1 MRRLI
6 ALAILGGLLVGAV
19 GVLYELGRMGLLAEA
34 TRLRETAAQGRLQAL
49 EAVRDAVAG
58 GLEEL
63 RLRESQRPYYQW
75 QALYVPPDLVAN
87 TIALVPSPLVSA
99 PTDPLVELYFELRG
113 GQLDSPA
120 LFQPLETP
128 QQSVRGARSPRLPAP
143 SLAPDDDYRT
153 VCKSNLTELSHSPV
167 LAHAVRAPA
176 EAPLRVER
184 VDRYVAWA
192 NRRPAETLA
201 TFQGCSPAE
210 LADAWSDSQQ
220 RVGKNVG
227 QYKQAEPSDDAL
239 IVREYPFE
247 WAADAVDE
255 AGWPRFLVALRQVEV
270 GDEAWSQGFVV
281 DLEELRL
288 RVLGPALEQQEASAP
303 TSEISARLRTSVQQR
318 AGQYALSATL
328 AVVPAEQAGPTG
340 VRLPAPLDS
349 LALIDRGEPFSAEA
363 ALAESRLLLD
373 GALLLALGVLG
384 TGSLLLLFAAR
395 AERRLAQQRADFVAA
410 LTHELKAPLTGVRA
424 LAELLHEGL
433 VPDEA
438 KRQEY
443 YASMLDESERLGRL
457 VQNVLEAARL
467 EGGALQVNPEELEP
481 GPLIVEIAERFR
493 PRLEAQGF
501 ELELDLGEEDLPP
514 IRADREAFRQVI
526 ANLID
531 NAAKYGKGETN
542 RIDVRAR
549 ATPAGVVIEV
559 ADQGPGVPPR
569 EREQIFQR
577 FARSE
582 GVPREVGGA
591 GLGLAIARA
600 QARAQGGDLTLRP
613 SGRGACFSLH
623 LPCVKERS

>member
-19 GVLYELGRMGLLAEA
+19 GVLYELGRMGLQAEA

-87 TIALVPSPLVSA
+87 TIALVPSPLLSA
-99 PTDPLVELYFELRG
+99 PTDPLVGLYFELRG

-120 LFQPLETP
+120 LFEPLETP
-128 QQSVRGARSPRLPAP
+128 QQSLRGQGAARLPTP
-143 SLAPDDDYRT
+143 SLQPDDDYRF
-153 VCKSNLTELSHSPV
+153 VCESNLSALSHSPV
-167 LAHAVRAPA
+167 LAHAARAPA

-247 WAADAVDE
+247 WAADVADE

-303 TSEISARLRTSVQQR
+303 ASEISARLRSNAQR
-318 AGQYALSATL
+318 AGRYALSATL
-328 AVVPAEQAGPTG
+328 AVVPAEQAGPSG
-340 VRLPAPLDS
+340 VRLAEPLAS
-349 LALIDRGEPFSAEA
+349 LALVDRGQAFSAEA
-363 ALAESRLLLD
+363 ALAESRMLLD

-433 VPDEA
+433 VPSEA
-438 KRQEY
+438 KRREY

-467 EGGALQVNPEELEP
+467 EGGALQVNPEDLDP
-481 GPLIVEIAERFR
+481 GPLVVEIAERFR
-493 PRLEAQGF
+493 PRLEAIGF
-501 ELELDLGEEDLPP
+501 ELELDLGEDDLPRV
-514 IRADREAFRQVI
+514 RADREAFRQVV

-531 NAAKYGKGETN
+531 NAAKYGKGQTK
-542 RIDVRAR
+542 RIQVRAR
-549 ATPAGVVIEV
+549 ADPGGVEVEV

-600 QARAQGGDLTLRP
+600 QARALGGDLTLLP
-613 SGRGACFSLH
+613 SERGARFCLR
-623 LPCVKERS
+623 LPRAKERP

>member
-19 GVLYELGRMGLLAEA
+19 GVLYELGRMGLQAEA

-143 SLAPDDDYRT
+143 SLQANDDYRL
-153 VCKSNLTELSHSPV
+153 VCKSNLAELSHSPV

-270 GDEAWSQGFVV
+270 GDEAWNQGFVV

-303 TSEISARLRTSVQQR
+303 TSEISARLRTNVNR

-328 AVVPAEQAGPTG
+328 AVVPAEQAGPNG
-340 VRLPAPLDS
+340 VRLAAPLAS
-349 LALIDRGEPFSAEA
+349 LALVDRGEPFSADA
-363 ALAESRLLLD
+363 ALAESRMLLD

-438 KRQEY
+438 KRREY

-467 EGGALQVNPEELEP
+467 EGGALQVNPEDLEP
-481 GPLIVEIAERFR
+481 GPLVVEIAERFR

-501 ELELDLGEEDLPP
+501 ELELDLGEDDLPAV
-514 IRADREAFRQVI
+514 RADREAFRQVI

-531 NAAKYGKGETN
+531 NAAKYGKGETH

-549 ATPAGVVIEV
+549 TTPLGVEIEV

-577 FARSE
+577 FARSQ

-600 QARAQGGDLTLRP
+600 QARAQGGDLVLRP
-613 SGRGACFSLH
+613 SERGACFCLSL
-623 LPCVKERS
+623 PRVKERS